1 MLDKL
6 RKQTFKHQGKY
17 LSIKIWLPILEKTY
31 FYTEKN
37 SDGAKKDLSCDEKSI
52 MRSSHEF
59 PRDRMLKLVFKTF
72 LLYSNLLRKKI
83 SLLREKTNRQI
94 NDKSFCRKRSLVFVR
109 IQNILQSKQNESR
122 NLWDHTSAMIKTKIF
137 ENILTLWAYTYL
149 YNSLFSP
156 VWSND
161 NLH

>member
-37 SDGAKKDLSCDEKSI
+37 SDGAKKDLSFDEKSI

-59 PRDRMLKLVFKTF
+59 PRDRTLKLVFKTF
-72 LLYSNLLRKKI
+72 SLYSNLLRKKNI
-83 SLLREKTNRQI
+83 FIERQNKQVKKRWEFLQKAKFCFCSDTKHSPVKTKRITQSLGPHLR
-94 NDKSFCRKRSLVFVR
+94 NDKNK
-109 IQNILQSKQNESR
+109 NIREHFDSKGIHIS
-122 NLWDHTSAMIKTKIF
+122 I
-137 ENILTLWAYTYL
+137 
-149 YNSLFSP
+149 
-156 VWSND
+156 
-161 NLH
+161 

>member
-17 LSIKIWLPILEKTY
+17 LSIKIWLPILEETY
-31 FYTEKN
+31 FYTEKH

-94 NDKSFCRKRSLVFVR
+94 NDEFLQKAKFCFRSYTKHSPVKTKR
-109 IQNILQSKQNESR
+109 ITQP
-122 NLWDHTSAMIKTKIF
+122 WDHTSAMIKTKIF
-137 ENILTLWAYTYL
+137 ENISTLWAYTYL